1 MVKKN
6 SNIRTRQVFPSIF
19 FFFVE
24 QVLKRRGPRFFHFD
38 PRSLPSI
45 FHLPVRTRTR
55 RYTLHSLSRFMTR
68 RFLAPLHPLTLRASL
83 RFYLSFLFSLSLS
96 LSFFLF
102 LFETLFT
109 ELATIPPFFPSPR
122 AKLLPCSRFPRFAT
136 PPFLSMT

>member
-96 LSFFLF
+96 LSLFFCFSLKLF
-102 LFETLFT
+102 LQNSL
-109 ELATIPPFFPSPR
+109 
-122 AKLLPCSRFPRFAT
+122 RFPRSF
-136 PPFLSMT
+136 PPLARNYSRAPVSRDSRRLRFSR